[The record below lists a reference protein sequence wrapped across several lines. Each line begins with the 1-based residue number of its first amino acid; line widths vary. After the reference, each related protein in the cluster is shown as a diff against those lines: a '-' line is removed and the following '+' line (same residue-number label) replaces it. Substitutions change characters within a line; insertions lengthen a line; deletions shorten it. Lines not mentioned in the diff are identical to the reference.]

1 MTSLNEEINN
11 LVNELR
17 AIEARITELTGGTI
31 DSVIDKHG
39 MPFMLSHAQ
48 HELRERTEI
57 HRQYAE
63 QQAEILNT
71 IPANIT
77 LLDGDGN
84 LIAVNDAWREFAQAN
99 DNPDLAYGIGKSYL
113 KTCEHVSGENVEGA
127 SEAEAGI
134 RSVLLGQVSSFTMEY
149 PCHSPTEQ
157 RWFQLMVSPLK
168 AGARHG
174 AVVMHLD
181 ITDRKLA
188 EHEMQR
194 ALSVFKSSSDGIL
207 ITDANLILLDS
218 NPAYSIIS
226 GYDKADVLGQ
236 EIKFINFELQSD
248 GLEEIIKQSLN
259 KKGFWR
265 GEVRNRRKSGE
276 VYIEKLSI
284 SLVYDDQSQLLNYI
298 AIFSDITKSKTHE
311 AELDHVAN
319 HDLLTGLPNRRL
331 LTDRLQ
337 QAMLKA
343 KRNNDLLALCYIDL
357 DNFKPINDKLGHT
370 IGDRVL
376 IEVSNRLIS
385 ALRESDTVS
394 RIGGDEF
401 ILLLPNLKLE
411 EELHVLLRRLMAKL
425 EEIVFINHYQ
435 VQVSASIGVV
445 FFPDDNVDADTLL
458 RHADQAMY
466 IAKESGRNQYHIY
479 DSELA
484 KQIENRKSFID
495 EIKNSLL
502 AKDFV
507 LFYQPK
513 VNLVNQTVIGFEALV
528 RWQHP
533 QKGLL
538 PPAAFLP
545 TIMGSNMEL
554 LFGEY
559 VMRCA
564 IEQLNDWQS
573 QGQRLQISI
582 NVSANELRQANLID
596 VINKQ
601 LQRYPALNAEQLEIE
616 VLETAVI
623 DDMPQVISTLNLCRA
638 AGIQV
643 SLDDF
648 GTGYSSLTIFRQLP
662 VDILKIDQSFVRN
675 MLVDRDDQ
683 RIVEGVISMAKAFD
697 RTVIAEGVES
707 VAHATRLIELGCEF
721 GQGYGIAKP
730 MPASQVLA
738 WLAQSQPTFTWLKQT

>member
-1 MTSLNEEINN
+1 MTLLNEELND

-17 AIEARITELTGGTI
+17 EIEARISELTGDTV
-31 DSVIDKHG
+31 DTVIDQHG
-39 MPFMLSHAQ
+39 MPFMLSQAQ
-48 HELRERTEI
+48 HELRERAEI

-63 QQAEILNT
+63 QQADILNT

-77 LLDGDGN
+77 LLDGEGN
-84 LIAVNDAWREFAQAN
+84 LITVNDAWREFAKAN
-99 DNPDLAYGIGKSYL
+99 DNTDVVFGIGKNYL
-113 KTCEHVSGENVEGA
+113 KMCEATSGDDAQGA
-127 SEAEAGI
+127 LIVAAGI
-134 RSVLLGQVSSFTMEY
+134 RSVLLGQKSSFTMEY
-149 PCHSPTEQ
+149 PCHSPSKQ
-157 RWFQLMVSPLK
+157 RWFRLMVSPLK
-168 AGARHG
+168 AGAHSG

-188 EHEMQR
+188 DNEMQR

-207 ITDANLILLDS
+207 ITDANLMVLDS
-218 NPAYSIIS
+218 NPAYSVIS
-226 GYDKADVLGQ
+226 GYEKADVVGQ
-236 EIKFINFELQSD
+236 KIKFINFELQSE
-248 GLEEIIKQSLN
+248 GLEEITKQSLN

-276 VYIEKLSI
+276 VYIENLSI
-284 SLVYDDQSQLLNYI
+284 SLVYDDQLQLLNYI

-319 HDLLTGLPNRRL
+319 HDPLTGLPNRRL

-343 KRNNDLLALCYIDL
+343 KRDNDLLALCYIDL
-357 DNFKPINDKLGHT
+357 DDFKPINDKLGHT

-401 ILLLPNLKLE
+401 ILLLPNLNLE
-411 EELHVLLRRLMAKL
+411 AELHELLHRLMAKL
-425 EEIVFINHYQ
+425 DETVFINEFK

-445 FFPDDNVDADTLL
+445 LFPDDDVDGDTLL

-479 DSELA
+479 DSKLA
-484 KQIENRKSFID
+484 KQIENRISFVD

-513 VNLVNQTVIGFEALV
+513 VNLVDGTIIGFEALV

-533 QKGLL
+533 VSGLL
-538 PPAAFLP
+538 SPATFLP
-545 TIMGSNMEL
+545 AIIGTDIETV
-554 LFGEY
+554 FGEY

-564 IEQLNDWQS
+564 IEQLNDWQT
-573 QGQRLQISI
+573 QGHRLQVSV

-596 VINKQ
+596 VIMRQ
-601 LQRYPALNAEQLEIE
+601 LQRFPALGAEQLEIE
-616 VLETAVI
+616 VLETAAI
-623 DDMPQVISTLNLCRA
+623 EDMAQVISSLNRCRA

-662 VDILKIDQSFVRN
+662 VDIIKIDQSFV
-675 MLVDRDDQ
+675 
-683 RIVEGVISMAKAFD
+683 
-697 RTVIAEGVES
+697 
-707 VAHATRLIELGCEF
+707 
-721 GQGYGIAKP
+721 
-730 MPASQVLA
+730 
-738 WLAQSQPTFTWLKQT
+738 